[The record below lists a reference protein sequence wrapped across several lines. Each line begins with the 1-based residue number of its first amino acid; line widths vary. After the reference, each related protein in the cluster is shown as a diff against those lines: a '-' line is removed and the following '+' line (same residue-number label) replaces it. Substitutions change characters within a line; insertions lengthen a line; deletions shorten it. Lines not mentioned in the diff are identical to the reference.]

1 MILTRDGT
9 AILLKKPQ
17 SYWYYFY
24 KNHNCRVSIKN
35 LWNLLDTSSITVSY
49 GSELKNRRKK
59 KKQRTL
65 DLHGVKHSD
74 AEEKIRRFLNFIE
87 LPAVILTG
95 DSYKM
100 KKIVEGVVSQYGWYC
115 SYNSS
120 NFGKII
126 ILENSA

>member
-9 AILLKKPQ
+9 AILLKKTK

-65 DLHGVKHSD
+65 DLHGVKHSE

-87 LPAVILTG
+87 LPAIILTG
-95 DSYKM
+95 NSTKM
-100 KKIVEGVVSQYGWYC
+100 KEIVKMVAKEYEWACVNDPA
-115 SYNSS
+115 NS
-120 NFGKII
+120 GKITV
-126 ILENSA
+126 LENII